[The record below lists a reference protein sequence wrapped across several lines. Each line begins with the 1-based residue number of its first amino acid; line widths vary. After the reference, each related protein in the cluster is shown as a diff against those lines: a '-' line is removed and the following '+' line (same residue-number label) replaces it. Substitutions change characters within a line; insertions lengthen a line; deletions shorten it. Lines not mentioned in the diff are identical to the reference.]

1 MVAQRRYVFVIIP
14 PCLMM
19 DILTRLA
26 MQLEPLLL
34 AEEGTQDEG
43 SVIFD
48 SDIDASTSD
57 DDSDAASGSLDP

>member
-1 MVAQRRYVFVIIP
+1 MPDDGYSDA
-14 PCLMM
+14 
-19 DILTRLA
+19 LA

-48 SDIDASTSD
+48 SDVDASTSD